1 MFPFVRAA
9 GWLALVGLAGSSLTT
24 AAASRLLVSEEAV
37 VEVAARPAATA
48 PDEPERPQQVVR
60 PPAPSERGSSERA
73 PSAAYIVEHNPFCPT
88 CRPAPALQ
96 PGAQPQLA
104 LTPTELPLILL
115 ATMESDDPADSMASI
130 ADSES
135 RSTGVFGVNEQLR
148 AGVVIAEIRRGRVLL
163 RTHQGLRTLDLPDPE
178 QPKAK
183 PKKKPKPVKR
193 GSREI
198 PGAREAINCSGH
210 DCTVDRKFVDKL
222 LANPAQLTRQAKLVP
237 AVKDGDIRG
246 FRLARLRRGTL
257 LRLLGLHNGDTLLA
271 VNGIKLDSMDQA
283 VGLYT
288 KLRRA
293 SNLNVTVERKGK
305 VFDTHIAIR

>member
-1 MFPFVRAA
+1 MVA
-9 GWLALVGLAGSSLTT
+9 LAGSTLTT
-24 AAASRLLVSEEAV
+24 ATASRLLLTDDVLHEA
-37 VEVAARPAATA
+37 AAAPTADALPPERETETRALPKAPAAA
-48 PDEPERPQQVVR
+48 SSV
-60 PPAPSERGSSERA
+60 GSS
-73 PSAAYIVEHNPFCPT
+73 AAFLVDHNIFCPS
-88 CRPAPALQ
+88 CRPAPAAD
-96 PGAQPQLA
+96 PGAQAQLA
-104 LTPTELPLILL
+104 LTATQLPLVLL
-115 ATMESDDPADSMASI
+115 ATMESDDPLYSMASI
-130 ADSES
+130 ADTE
-135 RSTGVFGVNEQLR
+135 RGATGVFGVNEQLR
-148 AGVVIAEIRRGRVLL
+148 AGVFVAEIRRGRVLL
-163 RTHQGLRTLDLPDPE
+163 RTHEGLRTLDLPDPK

-183 PKKKPKPVKR
+183 KKKKKKPKPKKR

-198 PGAREAINCSGH
+198 PGAREAINCRGN
-210 DCTVDRKFVDKL
+210 DCTVDRKFVEKL
-222 LANPAQLTRQAKLVP
+222 LANPAQLTRQAKLIP

-271 VNGIKLDSMDQA
+271 VNGIELDSMDRA